1 VSAAVAFAVVL
12 AARWLVDGRS
22 LGRALIELAAYALI
36 TVVATLAF
44 ERDLLREVSG
54 YLRRAA
60 PVGRAEP
67 VQAA

>member
-1 VSAAVAFAVVL
+1 VL

-22 LGRALIELAAYALI
+22 VGRALVELAAYALV
-36 TVVATLAF
+36 TVVATFAF

-60 PVGRAEP
+60 PAGRAEP